1 MEFMLARVET
11 ADLNQRIADLKKLG
25 AANDTLFKEK
35 FQKFMKDSPSGS
47 NPAMDEIRK
56 TQLDE

>member
-35 FQKFMKDSPSGS
+35 F
-47 NPAMDEIRK
+47 
-56 TQLDE
+56 